1 MQPIHPESGLPVLTE
16 EDFEGLKQFWI
27 EYELDYDAVH
37 AELQEYAVSMPGIG
51 ELMAKIPRAE
61 QESNQR
67 HSRHLM
73 REALVEGRWEN
84 YVQNARTQGA
94 VYAQMGLEFAVWF
107 DLTSAFQRLLMP
119 RVAARHAADSARLCR
134 IYLASSLFV
143 NIVLGLIG
151 SEYLRTKDELSRR
164 QQRAILELST
174 PVLQV
179 RERMLILPIIGVIDS
194 NRARQLTESLLH
206 AIRANRAKVVVM
218 DITGVPAV
226 DSKVANHL
234 VQTVEAGRLMGAAVV
249 VTGLSADVA
258 QALVTLGLDLSKLH
272 TVGDLQGGI
281 EEAERLLGYRVT
293 QVDREERGTL

>member
-1 MQPIHPESGLPVLTE
+1 MPTIHPDTGLPVVVP
-16 EDFEGLKQFWI
+16 EDQEALRHFWT
-27 EYELDYDAVH
+27 EYELDYDVVH
-37 AELQEYAVSMPGIG
+37 AELQEQALSMPGIS
-51 ELMAKIPRAE
+51 ELMARIPRAE
-61 QESNQR
+61 QEAQQR
-67 HSRHLM
+67 LSRRLL
-73 REALVEGRWEN
+73 REALHDGHWEN

-94 VYAQMGLEFAVWF
+94 VYAQMGLEFSVWF

-119 RVAARHAADSARLCR
+119 RVAARHATDTDRLCQ
-134 IYLASSLFV
+134 IYIASSLFV

-194 NRARQLTESLLH
+194 NRARQLTESLLY
-206 AIRANRAKVVVM
+206 AIRVNRAKVVVM

-293 QVDREERGTL
+293 QVDREERGPL